1 MKRAGMIVTALAGI
15 GLLAF
20 LLQGYAQDAQ
30 TKSTPKAGEFKS
42 TKEKVSYG
50 LGMSFGNNIA
60 RSLQAQ
66 GVQADDVDPAALAKG
81 IEDAFS
87 GAESRV
93 AEKDLK
99 AAFETFQKE
108 LIAKAKKRKEDK
120 ARERLKTDPVFKA
133 LAEKN
138 ATEGAAFLKE
148 NKAKEGVKTTES
160 GLQYQVL
167 KQGTGRKPK
176 KTDVVKTHYH
186 GTFPNGEVFDSSV
199 EANKPAPF
207 PVGGVIDGWT
217 EALQMMPVGS
227 KWRLVLP
234 SELAYGLSGSG
245 NKIGPNQVLV
255 FELELLSIETP
266 DAEAN
271 APAQN

>member
-1 MKRAGMIVTALAGI
+1 MKRAGMIVTVVAGV

-20 LLQGYAQDAQ
+20 MLKGYAQDAQ
-30 TKSTPKAGEFKS
+30 TKPAPKSSDFPS
-42 TKEKVSYG
+42 NKEKVSYG
-50 LGMSFGNNIA
+50 FGMNIGGNVAHNLK
-60 RSLQAQ
+60 SQ
-66 GVQADDVDPAALAKG
+66 GIDVDPAAFAKG
-81 IEDAFS
+81 VQDALA
-87 GAESRV
+87 GTESRV
-93 AEKDLK
+93 SEKDLE
-99 AAFETFQKE
+99 AALKIFREE
-108 LIAKAKKRKEDK
+108 MHAKAMKRKDDK

-133 LAEKN
+133 QAEKN
-138 ATEGAAFLKE
+138 AQEGATLLKE

-199 EANKPAPF
+199 DRKQPATF
-207 PVGGVIDGWT
+207 SVDGVIAGWT
-217 EALQMMPVGS
+217 EALQLMPVGS

-245 NKIGPNQVLV
+245 EKIGPNQVLV
-255 FELELLSIETP
+255 FEVELLGIETP
-266 DAEAN
+266 DAEGN
-271 APAQN
+271 APPKN